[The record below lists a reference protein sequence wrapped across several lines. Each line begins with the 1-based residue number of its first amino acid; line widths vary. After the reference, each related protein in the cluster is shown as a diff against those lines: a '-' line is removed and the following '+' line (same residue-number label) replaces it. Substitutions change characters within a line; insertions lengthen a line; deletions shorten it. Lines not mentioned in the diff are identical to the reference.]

1 MRKSFFSVLVM
12 VSVMFLFVQC
22 SDDPEP
28 VEESFFNNGV
38 FIVNEGNFTDSDG
51 SLSYYDFDSARVGNN
66 VFETINSRPLA
77 AIFQS
82 MAFYEQ
88 NGYIIDSNG
97 RIEIVSEKDMT
108 SKVTI
113 GSGLALPRY
122 FIGHSNYGYVTDWGP
137 YDASWGNPD
146 SKIHILDLD
155 NMQIMESLNTPSRP
169 EDIMVYNDLIYVANS
184 ASNLIT
190 VYDPQVNELVDSI
203 EVNNGPIQFVVD
215 KNEDLWVISTGAY
228 ISGGALQKVDL
239 SNAEVVQN
247 VNLSGISPNGRL
259 AINGAGDLLFF
270 MGEIWSL
277 DYTYTNNKVY
287 KTTIN
292 LPGQY
297 TEIISEQ
304 NLYGLGIDPVRDE
317 VYVADA
323 VAFQG
328 NGKVYTFDFSGEKI
342 NEYSVGRGPRDFVFR
357 NE

>member
-1 MRKSFFSVLVM
+1 MWKSFFSGLVM
-12 VSVMFLFVQC
+12 VFVMILFVQC
-22 SDDPEP
+22 NDDPEP
-28 VEESFFNNGV
+28 VEESFFNYGV

-66 VFETINSRPLA
+66 VFETINNRPLA

-97 RIEIVSEKDMT
+97 RIEIVSKKDMT
-108 SKVTI
+108 SVGTI
-113 GSGLALPRY
+113 SSGLALPRY
-122 FIGHSNYGYVTDWGP
+122 FAGHTNYGYITDWGP
-137 YDASWGNPD
+137 YDASWANPD

-155 NMQIMESLNTPSRP
+155 NMQIKESLNAPSRP
-169 EDIMVYNDLIYVANS
+169 EDIMIYNDLIYIAHS
-184 ASNLIT
+184 ATNLIT
-190 VYDPQVNELVDSI
+190 VYSPDNQEVIDSI
-203 EVNNGPIQFVVD
+203 NVNNGPVQFVLD

-239 SNAEVVQN
+239 ANAEVVQN
-247 VNLSGISPNGRL
+247 VDLSGISPNGRL
-259 AINGAGDLLFF
+259 AINRAGDILFF

-287 KTTIN
+287 KATIN

-297 TEIISEQ
+297 TEIISEP
-304 NLYGLGIDPVRDE
+304 NLYGLGIDPKRDE

-328 NGKVYTFDFSGEKI
+328 NGKVYTFDFSGKKI
-342 NEYSVGRGPRDFVFR
+342 NEYSVGRGPRDFVFM
-357 NE
+357 NK

>member
-1 MRKSFFSVLVM
+1 ML
-12 VSVMFLFVQC
+12 SVMILFVQC

-28 VEESFFNNGV
+28 VEESFFKNGV

-51 SLSYYDFDSARVGNN
+51 SLSYYDFDSSRVGNK
-66 VFETINSRPLA
+66 VFESINNRPLA

-97 RIEIVSEKDMT
+97 RIEIVAEKDMT
-108 SKVTI
+108 SVGTI
-113 GSGLALPRY
+113 SSGLALPRY
-122 FIGHSNYGYVTDWGP
+122 FAGHSDYGYVTDWGP
-137 YDASWGNPD
+137 YNDFWENPD
-146 SKIHILDLD
+146 SKIHILDI
-155 NMQIMESLNTPSRP
+155 NTMQILESLGTPSRP
-169 EDIMVYNDLIYVANS
+169 EDILVYNDLIYVANS
-184 ASNLIT
+184 ATDLIT
-190 VYDPQVNELVDSI
+190 VYDPGVNDLVDSI
-203 EVNNGPIQFVVD
+203 EVNNGPVQFVLD

-239 SNAEVVQN
+239 ANAEVIQTVD
-247 VNLSGISPNGRL
+247 LSGISPNGRL

-287 KTTIN
+287 KTTIH
-292 LPGQY
+292 LPGKY
-297 TEIISEQ
+297 SEIISER
-304 NLYGLGIDPVRDE
+304 NLYGLGVDPQEDE

-328 NGKVYTFDFSGEKI
+328 NGKVYTFDFNGEKI

-357 NE
+357 ND